1 MERFFDLLFELSN
14 EDRFKILLLIEEAP
28 LNVTN
33 LSKKAILSLPETSRH
48 LARLINVGLIS
59 KDVEGFHHLS
69 SFGRLVLN
77 QSREIEFSSKHRE
90 YFSNHKST
98 HLPGELWKRL
108 GDLKDCRYI
117 DNTMEFLQSIENII
131 LESENFIYLQ
141 VNEPPVLLLNSLR
154 EAYKRGIKIRILQGG
169 LQRGPL
175 VDMNS
180 LSDAIVGVPKIE
192 ERNIPSSSTFLFAS
206 ESKAAVAFPNQD
218 DEFDYR
224 GFEASDII
232 SLKWCL
238 DLFDHH
244 WIKGHLRED
253 EKTAPLELLK
263 YPDESLEDNTRII
276 VEGKNDP
283 EVDVV
288 AIQYAVDNYEEVTLR
303 GVFSLGKSQ
312 HVLWTPELSE
322 RSRSFA
328 TVIIRKSVII
338 NGEGRVDGIPSTK
351 LFKSGWTFPSSE
363 WDYLFRIKGEDIEV
377 EVENLHF
384 TDFNIVCIGGDQAHK
399 IAIRK
404 NRITLSTGIGRGFDY
419 GKLGYQVHGIIV
431 AGDSEN
437 DAFNGGVIIEDNH
450 IDFARSYIRGG
461 FLSIRGREK
470 EPNYRPNPTD
480 FDKYLGYGISV
491 NRVAGQVVIRNNTIL
506 NVNSRSIVI
515 HDNYKTSEFNI
526 QGNFIKSSVY
536 GSYPFGS
543 QNAATGITVINAWS
557 RPLSGHYVEIID
569 NKIEFEKLNHAGI
582 CIFGPIISGENVKKL
597 TGGLIKDNEIILKEG
612 SVGIHIRKCD
622 DFEVSGNKITGEAYY
637 GMRVS
642 GRRITEG
649 LDLRSIGNH
658 FEDNELSDLKIKE
671 PDEYSDKNANGRIFA
686 GENEKSQTA
695 HYWLGQFTLDNDLI
709 ISLNDSVI
717 NQGQKNI
724 INKK

>member
-14 EDRFKILLLIEEAP
+14 EDRYKILLLIEEAP

-77 QSREIEFSSKHRE
+77 QSREIEFSSIHRE
-90 YFSNHKST
+90 YLSNHKST

-108 GDLKDCRYI
+108 GDLNESKHI

-131 LESENFIYLQ
+131 RESKEFVHLQ
-141 VNEPPVLLLNSLR
+141 VNEPPILLLNSLI
-154 EAYKRGIKIRILQGG
+154 EAYKRGIKIKVLQGG
-169 LQRGPL
+169 LPHGPL
-175 VDMNS
+175 IDINT
-180 LSDAIVGVPKIE
+180 LSDAVAGVPEIE
-192 ERNIPSSSTFLFAS
+192 EKNIPSSDAFLIAS
-206 ESKAAVAFPNQD
+206 ESKAAVAFPNQN

-224 GFEASDII
+224 GFEASDEVA
-232 SLKWCL
+232 LKWCL

-244 WIKGHLRED
+244 WVKGQVRED
-253 EKTAPLELLK
+253 EIITPIDPIKF
-263 YPDESLEDNTRII
+263 PDDTIENNTRIV
-276 VEGKNDP
+276 VEGQNNP
-283 EVDVV
+283 EVDAA
-288 AIQYAVDNYEEVTLR
+288 AIQYAVDHYEEVILR
-303 GVFSLGKSQ
+303 GIFSLGKSQ
-312 HVLWTPELSE
+312 HVIWAPEVGE

-328 TVIIRKSVII
+328 TVLIRKSVII
-338 NGEGRVDGIPSTK
+338 KGEGRVDGVPSTK

-363 WDYLFRIKGEDIEV
+363 WDHFFRIKGEDIEV

-384 TDFNIVCIGGDQAHK
+384 TDFNIVCIGGDRAHK
-399 IAIRK
+399 IVIRK
-404 NRITLSTGIGRGFDY
+404 NRITLSSGIGRGFDY

-431 AGDSEN
+431 AGDSED

-470 EPNYRPNPTD
+470 DLSYRPNPTD
-480 FDKYLGYGISV
+480 FDKYLGNGINV
-491 NRVAGQVVIRNNTIL
+491 NRVAGQVVIRNNTVL
-506 NVNSRSIVI
+506 NMNSRSIAI
-515 HDNYKTSEFNI
+515 FDNFSTSEFNI

-543 QNAATGITVINAWS
+543 QNAAEGITVQNAWS
-557 RPLSGHYVEIID
+557 RPRPGHYVEIID
-569 NKIEFEKLNHAGI
+569 NKIEFDKLNHAGI
-582 CIFGPIISGENVKKL
+582 CLFGPIRSGENVKKL
-597 TGGLIKDNEIILKEG
+597 TGGLIKDNEINLKDG
-612 SVGIHIRKCD
+612 SVGVHIRKCD
-622 DFEVSGNKITGEAYY
+622 DFDVSGNTIKGESYY
-637 GMRVS
+637 GIRVS
-642 GRRITEG
+642 GRRVTEG

-658 FEDNELSDLKIKE
+658 FEDNNLSDLNIKA
-671 PDEYSDKNANGRIFA
+671 PDEYSNNNANDRMFA
-686 GENEKSQTA
+686 GKNGKSQTA
-695 HYWLGQFTLDNDLI
+695 HYWLGQYSMDNNLKI
-709 ISLNDSVI
+709 EKNDSVI
-717 NQGQKNI
+717 DQGQKNV